1 MIAKFVLS
9 LLFEE
14 RDDKTVSVT
23 YEWTASG
30 VVPLKEELQSIPI
43 TELRELYTRF
53 VSEGIVMVRD
63 TEVFQKE
70 HPDIRTIWPVL
81 FSCHE
86 WRKTV
91 WQIVVNI

>member
-14 RDDKTVSVT
+14 RDDETVSVT

-43 TELRELYTRF
+43 TE
-53 VSEGIVMVRD
+53 
-63 TEVFQKE
+63 
-70 HPDIRTIWPVL
+70 
-81 FSCHE
+81 
-86 WRKTV
+86 
-91 WQIVVNI
+91 